1 MITRLAFPRAL
12 ERSQLNIS
20 TSWAE
25 GYVMTSISTLCNK
38 SWWCIWSQFK
48 WKPWSAVPG
57 WNHSWVWWWG
67 SVSQRLYIRPPGGH
81 MHHSLTTTI
90 YNLIIHRDSSLII
103 ALITS
108 WKFFKTILITISP
121 LGLVIIL
128 RSRRLWS
135 CLICT
140 PLGYGRNLLR
150 WLDSCKVIL
159 KSSSLLII
167 WVDLWKYVKL

>member
-1 MITRLAFPRAL
+1 MSWHLSLHCAINHDGASEVNLSGNHDLLSLAEFIHESDDEARCHK
-12 ERSQLNIS
+12 
-20 TSWAE
+20 
-25 GYVMTSISTLCNK
+25 GSISGHRGDTCTTL
-38 SWWCIWSQFK
+38 WQQLFTIWS
-48 WKPWSAVPG
+48 STVT
-57 WNHSWVWWWG
+57 
-67 SVSQRLYIRPPGGH
+67 
-81 MHHSLTTTI
+81 HHWLLLSSHPENFQ
-90 YNLIIHRDSSLII
+90 NLL
-103 ALITS
+103 
-108 WKFFKTILITISP
+108 TISP

-140 PLGYGRNLLR
+140 PLGYGRKLLR

>member
-1 MITRLAFPRAL
+1 
-12 ERSQLNIS
+12 
-20 TSWAE
+20 
-25 GYVMTSISTLCNK
+25 MTSISTLCNK

-57 WNHSWVWWWG
+57 WIHSNDEARCHKG
-67 SVSQRLYIRPPGGH
+67 SISGH
-81 MHHSLTTTI
+81 RGDTCTTLWQQLFTIWSSTVTHHWLLLSSHPENFQ
-90 YNLIIHRDSSLII
+90 NLL
-103 ALITS
+103 
-108 WKFFKTILITISP
+108 TISP

-140 PLGYGRNLLR
+140 PLGYGRKLLR

-167 WVDLWKYVKL
+167 WVDLWKYVVWSKEQEMVKCCPCFYFL